1 MVQGWVGEAVFL
13 NISGVFGN
21 DFSHM
26 FSFLSCPAK
35 ASMTFNLNRLS
46 FLETT
51 RHVIILPL
59 P

>member
-21 DFSHM
+21 GFSHM

-51 RHVIILPL
+51 RHVIILLSP
-59 P
+59 